1 MLFVRTYNCQRM
13 AKTTTPEKRVPRY
26 RGIADALRDA
36 IARGDYPIGA
46 SLPPE
51 LSLCRMFDA
60 SRHTVREAL
69 RTLSEEELIVRR
81 KRAGSKVLAAQAP
94 TVYAQSVTSIEQLLN
109 YPETWRKT
117 VASRDVRA
125 DAGLAALLGCD
136 QGSRWFLLS
145 TLRHPKRSTTP
156 MCWIDIYLQPRYA
169 GVIRHPNHDHTLIC
183 DQVMEMYHETLE
195 RVQVELSAGRVPSC
209 MAKRLKVPAGSPAL
223 FVLRRYLNPAGEA
236 FEITLSVHPSQRY
249 RYAFEVKRSGAS
261 VPARQ
266 ASTAAVAMA

>member
-1 MLFVRTYNCQRM
+1 MPL
-13 AKTTTPEKRVPRY
+13 Y
-26 RGIADALRDA
+26 RGIAGVLREA
-36 IARGDYPIGA
+36 IARGDYPVGA

-69 RTLSEEELIVRR
+69 RTLTAEELIVRR
-81 KRAGSKVLAAQAP
+81 KRAGSKVLAAHSP

-117 VASRDVRA
+117 VTNREVRA
-125 DAGLAALLGCD
+125 NDELAALLGCES
-136 QGSRWFLLS
+136 GSRWFLIS
-145 TLRHPKRSTTP
+145 TLRHSKGSRTP
-156 MCWIDIYLQPRYA
+156 LCWIDIYLQPRYA
-169 GVIRHPNHDHTLIC
+169 GVIRHRNHDHTLIC
-183 DQVMEMYHETLE
+183 DQVLEMYHETLD
-195 RVQVELSAGRVPSC
+195 RVQVELSAGRVSRR

-223 FVLRRYLNPAGEA
+223 FVLRRYLNPTGEA

-249 RYAFEVKRSGAS
+249 RYAFEVKRSRAS